1 MRALSARNADTAY
14 AVSVGT
20 GAALDGARLVRIMLD
35 GIDMTGTDIRR
46 AEALRYAVSEREAV
60 LAQSHAQE
68 MTLSEVR
75 HCAVSAVLSL
85 TGRSCLCP
93 NISVGISPAQQCKRT
108 DPRPRRGKSATEGS
122 FGRKLIVSD
131 PSVSSLCI
139 KELCVLILSV
149 QWMKG
154 GRPVVARSSSIVQ
167 TKPRRRH
174 PLLSRGGTRGQVD
187 NMAEY
192 VRLSA
197 GNRLSST
204 QRTWQTDRKNV

>member
-46 AEALRYAVSEREAV
+46 AEALGYAVSEREAV

-85 TGRSCLCP
+85 TGALAFVRIYRSA
-93 NISVGISPAQQCKRT
+93 S
-108 DPRPRRGKSATEGS
+108 RPHNSANGQTLARAEEKA
-122 FGRKLIVSD
+122 RQRDRSD
-131 PSVSSLCI
+131 
-139 KELCVLILSV
+139 
-149 QWMKG
+149 
-154 GRPVVARSSSIVQ
+154 A
-167 TKPRRRH
+167 
-174 PLLSRGGTRGQVD
+174 
-187 NMAEY
+187 N
-192 VRLSA
+192 
-197 GNRLSST
+197 
-204 QRTWQTDRKNV
+204 